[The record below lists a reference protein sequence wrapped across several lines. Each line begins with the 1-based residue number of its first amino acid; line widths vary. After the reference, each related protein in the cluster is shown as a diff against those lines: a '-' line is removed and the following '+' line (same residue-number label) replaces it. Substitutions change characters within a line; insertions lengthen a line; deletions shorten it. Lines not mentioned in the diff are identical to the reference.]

1 MVKEPASCPQLPPVI
16 ADVVHIAKSPNTS
29 QSLTW
34 EDSNADTVEDISMYE
49 NAFYYRLCGFV
60 SKEKIASLFGE
71 VSYLSRASQPD
82 DETAF

>member
-1 MVKEPASCPQLPPVI
+1 MFYGKGAGKLPIASAVI

-49 NAFYYRLCGFV
+49 NAFIIDYVVSYR
-60 SKEKIASLFGE
+60 KKKIASFLERYPTYPG
-71 VSYLSRASQPD
+71 
-82 DETAF
+82 